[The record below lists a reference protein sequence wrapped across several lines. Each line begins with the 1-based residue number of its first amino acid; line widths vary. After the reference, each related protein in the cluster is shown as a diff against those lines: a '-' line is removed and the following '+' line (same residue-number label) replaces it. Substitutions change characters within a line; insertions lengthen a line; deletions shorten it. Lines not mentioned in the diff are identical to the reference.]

1 MPTYSFKVH
10 SCKKVVCAA
19 QKYKAERESV
29 LMLKLTNTWIERN
42 NSFYR
47 WIKLANF
54 LVAYLLL
61 SQKYTHR
68 EMVFCYQNCSD
79 LLWSQKFCKFEA
91 EGREFQKFFLI
102 TRQFFLTVGQ
112 NNFGNKI
119 PFLSFL
125 QRFRSLQNWQLQK
138 LSM

>member
-79 LLWSQKFCKFEA
+79 LLWSRKTFEIRGWRPRICKIFEITRTIHSNS
-91 EGREFQKFFLI
+91 ERSEQFLVTECFFNLFLEVSHIYFFLEM
-102 TRQFFLTVGQ
+102 Q
-112 NNFGNKI
+112 
-119 PFLSFL
+119 
-125 QRFRSLQNWQLQK
+125 
-138 LSM
+138 